1 MGWDFGTD
9 GGVGAGVSEGVSVL
23 IGGRPSLVGVMVGE
37 GIRVGI
43 FVTCG
48 TNVAVTVGASGVFR
62 AIAGVAVWLGPAHAA
77 NRRQPVAAK
86 NRPGKRDFKPRIN

>member
-1 MGWDFGTD
+1 MEKSNETPVMGSDFGTD
-9 GGVGAGVSEGVSVL
+9 GGVGAGVA
-23 IGGRPSLVGVMVGE
+23 E